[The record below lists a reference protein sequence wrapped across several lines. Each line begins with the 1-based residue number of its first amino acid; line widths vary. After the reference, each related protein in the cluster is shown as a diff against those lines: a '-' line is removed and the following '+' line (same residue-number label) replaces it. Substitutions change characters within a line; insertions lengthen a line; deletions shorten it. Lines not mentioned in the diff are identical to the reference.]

1 MNKMINNNNIDI
13 LNNLNMFQTFYPSL
27 GSSYTPNLS
36 MDNRIVQ
43 FNNRLNILS
52 EEEKLLRRLREI
64 ALSQFTYKFNSKLI
78 KNLENTTTGVLV
90 LSLKITFLN
99 RIKNLDLTISTIT
112 QLEPTLTPSWVYN
125 KRTNSIDF
133 SLDPVY
139 DLNNILLNVNIL
151 MYNGNVHNYNAWHY
165 GVPTDPTPPFNG
177 PHS

>member
-1 MNKMINNNNIDI
+1 MDIKKINYI
-13 LNNLNMFQTFYPSL
+13 NMFQLSYPSL

-52 EEEKLLRRLREI
+52 EEEQLLRKLREI
-64 ALSQFTYKFNSKLI
+64 ALSQFTYKFNSRLI

-90 LSLKITFLN
+90 LSLKMKYLN
-99 RIKNLDLTISTIT
+99 KIANLDLTISTIT

-151 MYNGNVHNYNAWHY
+151 TTDGNSHIYDAYHY
-165 GVPTDPTPPFNG
+165 GVPTDPTPPFIG
-177 PHS
+177 PHD